1 MAEGEGLIE
10 AARRANRILQVGHL
24 ERFNAAVQAV
34 QPILTVPRF
43 IESAR
48 LAPFKHR
55 GTDVDVVLD
64 LMIHDIDLILSIVRS
79 PVVSV
84 DAIGSSVFSNEI
96 DIANARLRFANGC
109 VANATASRV
118 SLKTE
123 RRLRLFQDD
132 AYISIDLQ
140 QKVLT
145 VIRKAAG
152 STADGMP
159 QVAIEETS
167 YEQGDALKAEIEAFL
182 ERCRDR
188 AAAGGERRGRPV
200 GAAHRGEHRRAGRK
214 FPEPLTGFGDRL
226 ARTLGLRAGGRRA
239 RRRARLRG
247 LGRGSGRGRCGGRLP
262 ARDTPRGITLNRHAI
277 DEVAR
282 VREASGRYARM
293 LGVMQLH
300 TLTDRFVELR
310 AHGGIADAEQPNL
323 RRYAGDHV
331 LRQLAFL
338 GFAEPSSARELLQ
351 HARAF
356 AIGVRP
362 REREPRPEGRAADDE
377 DHQYHDDAH
386 PTGTATT
393 PRGAWNVNSRHGRPA
408 LVIAVAPK
416 AAPNPF

>member
-1 MAEGEGLIE
+1 MRTAVVGVGYLGRFHAQKYASLVNSNLVGVADPSASARAAAAAEFGIPAHEDYRELLGRVDAVSIVTPTPLHYRIAKDFLEAGTHVLLEKPMTVTVAEGEGLIE
-10 AARRANRILQVGHL
+10 AARQSNRILQVGHL

-84 DAIGSSVFSNEI
+84 DAIGSSVFSKEI

-132 AYISIDLQ
+132 AYISIDLH

-182 ERCRDR
+182 N
-188 AAAGGERRGRPV
+188 AAATGGAPAV
-200 GAAHRGEHRRAGRK
+200 SGEDG
-214 FPEPLTGFGDRL
+214 LL
-226 ARTLGLRAGGRRA
+226 ALRT
-239 RRRARLRG
+239 
-247 LGRGSGRGRCGGRLP
+247 
-262 ARDTPRGITLNRHAI
+262 AI
-277 DEVAR
+277 
-282 VREASGRYARM
+282 S
-293 LGVMQLH
+293 
-300 TLTDRFVELR
+300 
-310 AHGGIADAEQPNL
+310 IAEQ
-323 RRYAGDHV
+323 V
-331 LRQLAFL
+331 
-338 GFAEPSSARELLQ
+338 ESSRLLQ
-351 HARAF
+351 
-356 AIGVRP
+356 
-362 REREPRPEGRAADDE
+362 
-377 DHQYHDDAH
+377 
-386 PTGTATT
+386 
-393 PRGAWNVNSRHGRPA
+393 
-408 LVIAVAPK
+408 
-416 AAPNPF
+416 AAPAGPD